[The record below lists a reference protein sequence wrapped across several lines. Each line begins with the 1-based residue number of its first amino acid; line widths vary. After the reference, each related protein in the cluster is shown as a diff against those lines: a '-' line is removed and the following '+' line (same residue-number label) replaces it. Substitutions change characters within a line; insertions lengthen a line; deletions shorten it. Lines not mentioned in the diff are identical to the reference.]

1 MELDDAV
8 IEEAAGRGD
17 QLLAGTLVKLVERH
31 HDDPE
36 PGVPLSLVEDYLDA
50 LDEGTVDAEQ
60 VRETLDIHLAEDR
73 EAPTEAAVYNVGEGR
88 VSGYPAVWHDRLDP
102 EDSLVAYVAVMTET
116 ADSPK
121 SAASSGVSKDD
132 LLEAAAVLSDR
143 SREDARIELRD
154 LRGDGVLVADADQ
167 HPRAG
172 ITLAE
177 DADFEKDDWDR
188 PDFGDR
194 STE

>member
-8 IEEAAGRGD
+8 LEEAGSRGD
-17 QLLAGTLVKLVERH
+17 QLLVGKLVKLVEKH
-31 HDDPE
+31 HDTG
-36 PGVPLSLVEDYLDA
+36 PGVPRSLVEDYIEA
-50 LDEGTVDAEQ
+50 LDEDSVDGDQ
-60 VRETLDIHLAEDR
+60 LRDQLDAHLADDR
-73 EAPTEAAVYNVGEGR
+73 EAPNKGAVYDVGQGR
-88 VSGYPAVWHDRLDP
+88 VSGYPEVWHDRLDP
-102 EDSLVAYVAVMTET
+102 NDSLAAYVAVMTET
-116 ADSPK
+116 ADPPK
-121 SAASSGVSKDD
+121 SAASTGVSKDD
-132 LLEAAAVLSDR
+132 LLEAAEVLSDR

-177 DADFEKDDWDR
+177 DTDFEKDDWDK

>member
-8 IEEAAGRGD
+8 IEEAGSRGG
-17 QLLAGTLVKLVERH
+17 QLLVGKLVKLAEKH
-31 HDDPE
+31 HDTA
-36 PGVPLSLVEDYLDA
+36 PGVPQSLVEDYLDA
-50 LDEGTVDAEQ
+50 LAEDSVDGEQ
-60 VRETLDIHLAEDR
+60 LREQLRAHLADDR
-73 EAPTEAAVYNVGEGR
+73 EAPNKGAVYEVGDGR
-88 VSGYPAVWHDRLDP
+88 VSGYPAAWHERLDP
-102 EDSLVAYVAVMTET
+102 DDSLAAYVAVMTET
-116 ADSPK
+116 ADLPK

-143 SREDARIELRD
+143 SREDARAELRD

-172 ITLAE
+172 VTLAE
-177 DADFEKDDWDR
+177 DTEFEKEQWDK
-188 PDFGDR
+188 PDFGER

>member
-8 IEEAAGRGD
+8 LEEAGSRGD
-17 QLLAGTLVKLVERH
+17 QLLVGKLVKLAEKRH
-31 HDDPE
+31 DTG
-36 PGVPLSLVEDYLDA
+36 PGVPRSLVEEYIDA
-50 LDEGTVDAEQ
+50 LDEDSVNAE
-60 VRETLDIHLAEDR
+60 RMRDNLAAHLADDHESPDR
-73 EAPTEAAVYNVGEGR
+73 SAVYAVGEGR
-88 VSGYPAVWHDRLDP
+88 VSGYPAVWHENLDP
-102 EDSLVAYVAVMTET
+102 DDSLAAYVAVMTET
-116 ADSPK
+116 GDLPN
-121 SAASSGVSKDD
+121 SAASSGVAKDD

-172 ITLAE
+172 VTLAE
-177 DADFEKDDWDR
+177 DTEFEKEQWDK

>member
-1 MELDDAV
+1 
-8 IEEAAGRGD
+8 
-17 QLLAGTLVKLVERH
+17 
-31 HDDPE
+31 
-36 PGVPLSLVEDYLDA
+36 
-50 LDEGTVDAEQ
+50 
-60 VRETLDIHLAEDR
+60 
-73 EAPTEAAVYNVGEGR
+73 
-88 VSGYPAVWHDRLDP
+88 
-102 EDSLVAYVAVMTET
+102 MTET
-116 ADSPK
+116 ADPPK
-121 SAASSGVSKDD
+121 SAASTGVSKDD
-132 LLEAAAVLSDR
+132 LLEAAEVLSDR

-177 DADFEKDDWDR
+177 DTDFEKDDWDK

>member
-1 MELDDAV
+1 MELNDAV
-8 IEEAAGRGD
+8 LDEAGSRGD
-17 QLLAGTLVKLVERH
+17 QLLVGKLVALAEKH
-31 HDDPE
+31 HDTG
-36 PGVPLSLVEDYLDA
+36 PGVPRSLVEDYIDA
-50 LDEGTVDAEQ
+50 LDEDSVDGEQ
-60 VRETLDIHLAEDR
+60 LLGELDAHLDEGR
-73 EAPTEAAVYNVGEGR
+73 EAPNEGAVYDVGDGC
-88 VSGYPAVWHDRLDP
+88 VSGYPSVWHERLDP
-102 EDSLVAYVAVMTET
+102 DDSLAAYVAVMTET
-116 ADSPK
+116 ANPPK

-143 SREDARIELRD
+143 SREDARSELRD

-177 DADFEKDDWDR
+177 DADFEKDDLDK